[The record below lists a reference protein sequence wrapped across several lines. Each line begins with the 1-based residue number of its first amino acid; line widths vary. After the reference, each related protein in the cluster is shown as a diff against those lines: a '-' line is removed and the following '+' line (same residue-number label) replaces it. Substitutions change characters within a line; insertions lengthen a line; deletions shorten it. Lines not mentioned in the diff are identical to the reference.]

1 MSSIILKNI
10 NKIYPNNVHAVLD
23 FNLEIK
29 DQEFIVFVGPS
40 GCGKSTTLRMIA
52 GLESITAGEFYIDG
66 KLMNFVPSKDRNIS
80 MVFQN
85 YALYPHMN
93 VYRNMAYGLSIK
105 KEYLPIYEK
114 DEEVGTLLK
123 EIKKLKKELCALEK
137 KLEKNQSQEDFQ
149 AAYLAN
155 YEKIESLLEEAMKKR
170 KPIKGFDTKRAK
182 RLQKELAAIAKE
194 IVYVNDLLKQEGTS
208 VNKDEEFE
216 MMLKKDLESILQSK
230 KEKEEELE
238 YVSKNETDIL
248 KLRHPY
254 EYEIDREIFHAA
266 KILNLGEYLYRF
278 PANLSGGQRQ
288 RVALGRAIVRKPRL
302 FLMDEPLSNLDAKLR
317 VQTRAEIAS
326 IHKKVG
332 ATTIYVTHDQ
342 TEAMTLADRIVVMK
356 DGYVQ
361 QIAKPMDAFN
371 DPNNMFVAG
380 FIGSPSM
387 NFIKGTFDG
396 ASFVTKE
403 GNKTLLN
410 LKLKESQVS
419 LLKDYLDKELILGV
433 RPEDIAFGEEGE
445 SNLSIDIKNIELLGN
460 EFVLYGSF
468 NGAMIAIKTNK
479 PIDPELRGPK
489 GFNFNLDKL
498 YFFDKESESRIR

>member
-10 NKIYPNNVHAVLD
+10 NKIYPNNVHAVHD

-52 GLESITAGEFYIDG
+52 GLESITTGEFYIDG

-123 EIKKLKKELCALEK
+123 EIKKLKKESCALEK

-155 YEKIESLLEEAMKKR
+155 YEKIESLLEEVMKKR
-170 KPIKGFDTKRAK
+170 KPIKGFDIKRAK

-194 IVYVNDLLKQEGTS
+194 IVYVNDLLEQESTS

-230 KEKEEELE
+230 KEKEKELE

-266 KILNLGEYLYRF
+266 KILHLGEYLYRF

-396 ASFVTKE
+396 SSFVSKE
-403 GNKTLLN
+403 GDKTLLN
-410 LKLKESQVS
+410 LKLKESQAS
-419 LLKDYLDKELILGV
+419 LLKDYLDKELILGI

-489 GFNFNLDKL
+489 DFKFNLDKL